1 LSIAK
6 HRQDLYEKVEE
17 LYGTTLPRDP
27 KLQQQKV
34 KGLLASVAG
43 VGTPKGGFFQRKL
56 MRHTQD
62 VSGRGTAVPDSNL
75 GMDEVGIPEP
85 MLWQSLDKLVVARL
99 IRTGYPALQARELVN
114 AKAPAARDALLAET
128 RERPA
133 IINRAPTLHR
143 GSIVAAYAKP
153 VPGKTIRVS
162 SFTEKGMNLD
172 YDGDTLQ
179 VHFPIGAEAVADAK
193 QMTLSNML
201 LSDQQRNRLMVFPQ
215 HEAIIAFTLAAKH
228 TTPTGPV
235 RKFKTRED
243 ALAAYRRGELKL
255 SDAIEIENEKRAED
269 EELADG
275 YGMGAELPAP
285 FYPVEPDEALSYFP
299 PELLTGEGDEDEDP
313 DVRLL
318 G

>member
-1 LSIAK
+1 
-6 HRQDLYEKVEE
+6 
-17 LYGTTLPRDP
+17 
-27 KLQQQKV
+27 
-34 KGLLASVAG
+34 
-43 VGTPKGGFFQRKL
+43 
-56 MRHTQD
+56 M
-62 VSGRGTAVPDSNL
+62 
-75 GMDEVGIPEP
+75 
-85 MLWQSLDKLVVARL
+85 
-99 IRTGYPALQARELVN
+99 VN
-114 AKAPAARDALLAET
+114 AKAPAAREAMLAEV
-128 RERPA
+128 RDRPA

-162 SFTEKGMNLD
+162 SFIEKGMNLD

-179 VHFPIGAEAVADAK
+179 VHFPIGAEAVEDAK
-193 QMTLSNML
+193 KMTLSNML
-201 LSDQQRNRLMVFPQ
+201 LSDQQRNKLMVFPQ

-269 EELADG
+269 EALVDG
-275 YGMGAELPAP
+275 YGEGAALDAP
-285 FYPVEPDEALSYFP
+285 FYPVEPDEVLSYFP